1 MDGRRGGIAAVGA
14 TLLLMATVGR
24 DPAAAQPALEPLQD
38 NSFLLEEAYNQE
50 YGVVQHIN
58 TVTRSWSHQ
67 DWAYSFTQEWP
78 VDWDPRHQLSYTI
91 PFLHAR
97 DFPGSGF
104 GLGDVL
110 LNWRYQLVGD
120 GKADVAVTPRVSLL
134 LPTGST
140 KAGRGVGGFGVQ
152 TNWALSAVLSQ
163 HWVTH
168 WNAGT
173 TWVPKAESA
182 EGATASSASFNLGQ
196 SLVWLMRPRLNFL
209 VETVYVNLG
218 DVVGPHDTERQQSLF
233 ISPGVRWGWD
243 VGNLQIVPGIAAPIG
258 VGPSAGDHLV
268 FVYLSFEHPFVSLP

>member
-1 MDGRRGGIAAVGA
+1 
-14 TLLLMATVGR
+14 
-24 DPAAAQPALEPLQD
+24 
-38 NSFLLEEAYNQE
+38 LLEEAYNQE
-50 YGVVQHIN
+50 FGVVQHIN

-67 DWAYSFTQEWP
+67 DWAYAFTQEWP

-152 TNWALSAVLSQ
+152 TNWALSAVLSP

-168 WNAGT
+168 WNAGA

-182 EGATASSASFNLGQ
+182 EEATASSASFNLGQ
-196 SLVWLMRPRLNFL
+196 SLVWLMGPRLNFL

-218 DVVGPHDTERQQSLF
+218 DVVGRHDTERQQSLF
-233 ISPGVRWGWD
+233 ISPGIRWGWD
-243 VGNLQIVPGIAAPIG
+243 VGDLQIVPGIAAPIG

-268 FVYLSFEHPFVSLP
+268 FVYLSFEHPFVSLPAQATP